1 MEFDDVM
8 QQRFNRDGCRISR
21 FYFAGIYRD
30 VLVYREEL
38 TDEVMDVLMNSDNYV
53 YCFDRAQKM
62 LTDDEINIIKG
73 GGVIDVVKQLDIE
86 MNDLGIEGESVV
98 YFSGTDCHID
108 ISYIREDVI
117 NLVHQIDRH
126 NKLDNMIKENIE
138 ELERI
143 VRYDIEPILE
153 DIIAKNNGNVLNQ
166 SVFFVDVDNDH
177 RTVTISLTL
186 RCVFNAYKDWK
197 NCRLPDHYSFRPTI
211 RTGGEEFMGCIGDII
226 SSGFSIKN
234 MVRLDHNSHGTNN
247 SVVLRLIFNRSD
259 LRGKL
264 IKFSKGVL

>member
-1 MEFDDVM
+1 
-8 QQRFNRDGCRISR
+8 
-21 FYFAGIYRD
+21 
-30 VLVYREEL
+30 
-38 TDEVMDVLMNSDNYV
+38 
-53 YCFDRAQKM
+53 
-62 LTDDEINIIKG
+62 
-73 GGVIDVVKQLDIE
+73 

-117 NLVHQIDRH
+117 NLVRQIDRH